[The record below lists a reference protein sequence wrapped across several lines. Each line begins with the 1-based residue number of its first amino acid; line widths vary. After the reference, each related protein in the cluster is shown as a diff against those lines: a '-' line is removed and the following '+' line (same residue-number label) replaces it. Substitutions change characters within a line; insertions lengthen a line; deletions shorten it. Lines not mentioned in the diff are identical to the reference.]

1 MIENLLQLLD
11 IIKKNK
17 VRGRYIDIALGINKY
32 PHTISEGIKLLRRQL
47 WKEEK

>member
-1 MIENLLQLLD
+1 MIENILELLD
-11 IIKKNK
+11 IIKKNE

-32 PHTISEGIKLLRRQL
+32 PHTMKEGVKLLRRQL

>member
-1 MIENLLQLLD
+1 MIGNLLELLD

-17 VRGRYIDIALGINKY
+17 TRGRYIDIALGINKY
-32 PHTISEGIKLLRRQL
+32 PHTAKEGIELLRRQL

>member
-1 MIENLLQLLD
+1 MIENILELLD

-32 PHTISEGIKLLRRQL
+32 PHTYSEGVKLFRRQL
-47 WKEEK
+47 WKEKS